1 MIKPAE
7 HELICVQ
14 NMLDLHLKQLNFMLL
29 FQLQNSNL
37 TQIDST
43 THPITIIRD

>member
-14 NMLDLHLKQLNFMLL
+14 NMLDLHLKTIKFYA
-29 FQLQNSNL
+29 
-37 TQIDST
+37 IIST
-43 THPITIIRD
+43 AKL